1 LGGKNSYSYDEI
13 IDIFGK
19 ALGKGKV
26 SKLHHPLALMKPAV
40 KILQNIPQFPIA
52 SDQLAMLLEG
62 NVCDPT
68 EWAGTFD
75 IEPEDFAE
83 GVKKAI

>member
-1 LGGKNSYSYDEI
+1 
-13 IDIFGK
+13 
-19 ALGKGKV
+19 
-26 SKLHHPLALMKPAV
+26 MKPAV